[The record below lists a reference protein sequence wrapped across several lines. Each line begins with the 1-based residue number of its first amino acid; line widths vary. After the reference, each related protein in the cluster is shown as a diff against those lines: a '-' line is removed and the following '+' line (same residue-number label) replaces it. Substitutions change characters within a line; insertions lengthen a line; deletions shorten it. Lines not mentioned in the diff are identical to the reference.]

1 MKNIFTTFV
10 FIFGLPLAAF
20 AGKQTTSSIS
30 KVQYTVQ
37 GDRVMVRGEVRGT
50 QVSKLLRR
58 VLILGQIG
66 NVSCKGLNNPCDGAI
81 IVRDSKVL
89 LSIGIDRDQ
98 DGNYEN
104 ILRNIEVASVENGHV
119 NWKLSV
125 LSKYIEDTYS
135 FLEKLAGA
143 RDSSWISTELYIN
156 M

>member
-1 MKNIFTTFV
+1 
-10 FIFGLPLAAF
+10 
-20 AGKQTTSSIS
+20 
-30 KVQYTVQ
+30 
-37 GDRVMVRGEVRGT
+37 MVRGEVRGT